1 MVGGGVVLAII
12 FFPSHSQAP
21 FLQKLG
27 TMSLFRCSYI
37 ISIQITTYLF
47 VVSLMMY
54 SSAIYCCLQ
63 NFPNTTLKLI
73 YILLDLNAWFVL
85 LVVPWYL
92 IFNGFFRIRQIGP
105 NLKKKW
111 KHPSV
116 CKYYSS
122 LLCKRHIQKIRAL

>member
-1 MVGGGVVLAII
+1 
-12 FFPSHSQAP
+12 
-21 FLQKLG
+21 
-27 TMSLFRCSYI
+27 
-37 ISIQITTYLF
+37 
-47 VVSLMMY
+47 MY

-105 NLKKKW
+105 NLKKNGSTQVFVNITVAYFVNAIYRKYE
-111 KHPSV
+111 P
-116 CKYYSS
+116 CKDSQ
-122 LLCKRHIQKIRAL
+122 L